1 MKRLFF
7 VACIASLL
15 IAGFVMQQRDA
26 SAVAATE
33 GQLKPVDSTLFQTVT
48 VDCLA
53 VKFQLNEV
61 HRNDKL
67 LRVTLGEAYDNMSSE
82 LMGNLNTRIV
92 ANRLDGT
99 ELIKIAADFERS
111 HKDFRESYTEYDDML
126 VRLIKADCQTSPQ
139 GYYASLETTRE
150 LREKLH
156 DDVDQ
161 LNTLIQ
167 RYHDAFE
174 EFRKDL
180 EKQQED
186 TDDTDA

>member
-7 VACIASLL
+7 AVCMAGLL
-15 IAGFVMQQRDA
+15 MAGFAAQQRDA
-26 SAVAATE
+26 SAVTTE

-48 VDCLA
+48 MDCLA

-82 LMGNLNTRIV
+82 LMGNLNTRIL

-99 ELIKIAADFERS
+99 EMIKIAADFERG
-111 HKDFRESYTEYDDML
+111 HKDFRESYSDYDDML

-150 LREKLH
+150 LRETLH
-156 DDVDQ
+156 EEVDE

-174 EFRKDL
+174 EFRDKL
-180 EKQQED
+180 ETQEER
-186 TDDTDA
+186 DDTDA